1 MSRLEIITSILLV
14 ISTIFSV
21 GMLVYT
27 RTVIVKLL
35 SVSEELGDL
44 QEMINIFTNHTRD
57 VYEMD
62 MFYGD
67 ETLKGLLE
75 HAISL
80 NEHMAT
86 FEYIYN
92 LTEEAEEKETD
103 EADNRAA
110 QEEA

>member
-1 MSRLEIITSILLV
+1 M
-14 ISTIFSV
+14 F
-21 GMLVYT
+21 VYT

-75 HAISL
+75 HATSL

-92 LTEEAEEKETD
+92 LTEEAEEKKETS
-103 EADNRAA
+103 ETDNRAT
-110 QEEA
+110 QEET